1 MKNCKK
7 YILGLIVVLSI
18 GQSLNGQSVNRF
30 NNKSQ
35 EALSK
40 KEAAL
45 ISRDLKLKKE
55 QANNLEK
62 VEVEFLKKRVDIDP
76 GISSAE
82 RVLAIKELDKWHEEQ
97 LKSILTKEQYQQYLI
112 LIEKKKQEFLQKQA
126 EMKKKHQEKK
136 KD

>member
-18 GQSLNGQSVNRF
+18 GQSLNGQNVNRF

-112 LIEKKKQEFLQKQA
+112 LIEKKKQDFLQKQA